1 MLVSLQSSVSVPSS
15 CPNFLKTFLS
25 KHYLVIYS
33 SPKPQPQIQKC
44 CSRKDIR
51 NSQELC
57 RSVSTLVGS
66 KNSYGILIKHT
77 DGELGAV
84 ELRVR
89 RDSGSLSL
97 FWLGLC
103 GNLAHLVATS
113 VWYFSTWNWGEPCL
127 PLQTCIWD
135 LFSAIAL
142 SQLLACTSILLS
154 PYHTGDFSNYARL
167 RPHVLL
173 LSKSYPSCKWI
184 RVAIYMFGIEF

>member
-51 NSQELC
+51 NCQELC

-66 KNSYGILIKHT
+66 KNSYGVLIKHS

-84 ELRVR
+84 ELRQSKKGLWQSV
-89 RDSGSLSL
+89 SFLIGAIWEPGTSCCHLSL
-97 FWLGLC
+97 
-103 GNLAHLVATS
+103 
-113 VWYFSTWNWGEPCL
+113 
-127 PLQTCIWD
+127 
-135 LFSAIAL
+135 
-142 SQLLACTSILLS
+142 IL
-154 PYHTGDFSNYARL
+154 
-167 RPHVLL
+167 
-173 LSKSYPSCKWI
+173 
-184 RVAIYMFGIEF
+184 